1 MNPNTQEA
9 IHESLLDALCPLSSA
24 LSAADKA
31 SLSQT
36 HRDLYTAISNAYNA
50 CLEAIAR
57 VHDRPDEQ
65 E

>member
-1 MNPNTQEA
+1 MNPNTKKA
-9 IHESLLDALCPLSSA
+9 IHESLQDALPRLSSA
-24 LSAADKA
+24 KSAADQA
-31 SLSQT
+31 SLHQT
-36 HRDLYTAISNAYNA
+36 HHDLYTAISNAYNA